1 MIFPGEVVGHLLNAS
16 DLVPMSPP
24 AGVEIEVEDREVGT
38 PILRVIGGGAGTFF
52 DRVAR
57 AFADEIDQEIVDA
70 EAVWDAAY
78 DALVLWWE
86 TAGEV
91 LLALEEARERCASDF
106 DPVGAATAWRRADE
120 LFCALAD
127 DLRDK
132 GAYDAWVAGTTAIDA
147 WASLQ

>member
-1 MIFPGEVVGHLLNAS
+1 VIFPDDVVGHLLNAS

-24 AGVEIEVEDREVGT
+24 AGVEIEVEDRETGT
-38 PILRVIGGGAGTFF
+38 PIVRVIGGGAGMFF

-57 AFADEIDQEIVDA
+57 AFATEIDQEIADA
-70 EAVWDAAY
+70 EAVRDAAY
-78 DALVLWWE
+78 DVLVLWWE
-86 TAGEV
+86 AAGEV
-91 LLALEEARERCASDF
+91 RSALEEARERCASDF

-147 WASLQ
+147 WASGR